1 MHLVELHEGDYG
13 RVNVSYVVGRLLGV
27 HGRCH
32 IVGSDQ
38 CAGLCRSHGDGQE
51 NVRIEDGRCDVVKV
65 SVCASGSRGRVVQV
79 SVSAGGSRGRVVQVS
94 VSAGGSRGHAVLVSV
109 SADGGRGHVVR
120 SNAIYQIART
130 RVDEYRSV
138 SKMKMKDERE
148 PVVVQES

>member
-1 MHLVELHEGDYG
+1 MGVYG
-13 RVNVSYVVGRLLGV
+13 RGHN
-27 HGRCH
+27 
-32 IVGSDQ
+32 VGSDQ
-38 CAGLCRSHGDGQE
+38 SDGSYRSRGHGKE
-51 NVRIEDGRCDVVKV
+51 NVSEGKSEDDMCD
-65 SVCASGSRGRVVQV
+65 
-79 SVSAGGSRGRVVQVS
+79 VVQVS